1 MAPWAIFCFRE
12 RDGAGARRKLVY
24 ELGDQKKKE
33 LACELINLYPHLKRM
48 YPMNNLTRFQIRKTI
63 YNIDIEA
70 QSGATFAVVTGCE
83 KETCHIR

>member
-24 ELGDQKKKE
+24 QLGYQKKKE
-33 LACELINLYPHLKRM
+33 LACELINLYAHLKRM

-70 QSGATFAVVTGCE
+70 QSGATFAGVTGCE
-83 KETCHIR
+83 KEACHIR